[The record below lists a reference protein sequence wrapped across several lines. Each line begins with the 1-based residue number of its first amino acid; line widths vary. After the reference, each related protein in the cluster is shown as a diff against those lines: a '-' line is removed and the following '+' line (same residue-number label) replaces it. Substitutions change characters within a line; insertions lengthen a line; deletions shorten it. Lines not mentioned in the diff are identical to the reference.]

1 MSFQRFRT
9 AMAAA
14 LAALL
19 LLAPGP
25 AAAQTAAPA
34 KGTPAASNAPAD
46 PGWPRFFEKEGS
58 SLTVYQPQVLSWEKY
73 RELKGRAA
81 FELVPGDAPR
91 TLGVVTFTAKT
102 VADTAAHTVQV
113 KKISVDEVRF
123 ASNLDEEAEKKTKKA
138 FEKLFPKEG
147 MTVSL
152 DRIVANL
159 ERNTAPPPPVEVKN
173 DPPTIFVSNEPAVL
187 LFVDGEPVYAPIEGS
202 AMKYVVNTNWDLFWN
217 ETTAHYYLLD
227 DTVWRTSQKL
237 DGEWV
242 PTRTLPA
249 EMSKLPSGE
258 NFDDVKKMIPP
269 PAVKA
274 LKTKIVYTNKPAELV
289 VFDGT
294 PVWVDVPGTGL
305 AFVKNTD
312 ADFFLHKVE
321 GQYYYLVSGRWFRS
335 KSTEGP
341 WTFATPDLPG
351 DFRKIPAKSPKAS
364 VLASVPGTEQ
374 ATDAVLL
381 AQIPN
386 TVVVNKAEAEKG
398 VQIYYNGEPQ
408 FAPIANTTMS
418 YATNTQAKVVKLNDL
433 YYLCYQGVWFV
444 GKDAKGPW
452 SVLDSVPDEIY
463 TIPPSSPLYNVTYV
477 TASNPT
483 DTTVEYSYT
492 SGYMGS
498 FVVGFGYGACV
509 MWGTGWYYPPYYWYG
524 GYYPVYWP
532 YPYAYGYGAW
542 YNSATGRY
550 GYGGAVYGPYGMA
563 GGAAWYNSSTG
574 RYGRMSTVQ
583 TPWGGRTWSSSYNP
597 YTGVASARAGGWN
610 AYGSWGSTAISN
622 GDNSLVSNRV
632 SNADGT
638 VRRTTGSNGGS
649 MTKIRTDQGTVR
661 VGQDANNNVYAGKD
675 GNVYKR
681 DQSGNWS
688 KYENGGWNS
697 VDKPQRPSGEGG
709 TRPASSDRPS
719 RDGSLG
725 GGGSRGGGSTWGGSD
740 VSRDLNRDASARSR
754 GSEMSRSY
762 SGASRSWS
770 GGMSR
775 GGGFS
780 GGGGGFRGGGRR

>member
-1 MSFQRFRT
+1 MKIPQLRP
-9 AMAAA
+9 AMAIV

-19 LLAPGP
+19 LVLPGP
-25 AAAQTAAPA
+25 AAARTAKPA
-34 KGTPAASNAPAD
+34 KAAATAGPAD
-46 PGWPRFFEKEGS
+46 PGWPRFYEKEGNT
-58 SLTVYQPQVLSWEKY
+58 LTVYQPQVTSWEKY
-73 RELKGRAA
+73 RELNGRAA
-81 FELVPGDAPR
+81 FELVQADAPKAI
-91 TLGVVTFTAKT
+91 GVVNFTAKT
-102 VADTAAHTVQV
+102 AADTAAHTVTV
-113 KKISVDEVRF
+113 KKISIDDVRF
-123 ASNLDEEAEKKTKKA
+123 ASLDEEAEKKAKKA
-138 FEKLFPKEG
+138 FEKLFPREG
-147 MTVSL
+147 TTISL
-152 DRIVANL
+152 DRVLANL
-159 ERNTAPPPPVEVKN
+159 ERTTAPVPKIEVKN
-173 DPPTIFVSNEPAVL
+173 DPPKIFVMNEPAVL
-187 LFVDGEPVYAPIEGS
+187 LFVDGDPVYAPIEGIS
-202 AMKYVVNTNWDLFWN
+202 MKYVVNTNWDLFWN
-217 ETTAHYYLLD
+217 ETTSHYYLLD
-227 DTVWRTSQKL
+227 DMAWRTSQKL
-237 DGEWV
+237 DGDWV
-242 PTRTLPA
+242 PVRTLPA
-249 EMSKLPSGE
+249 DMSKLPSGQ

-274 LKTKIVYTNKPAELV
+274 PAVKIVYTDEPAEIV

-305 AFVKNTD
+305 AFVKNTE
-312 ADFFLHKVE
+312 ADFFLQKSE

-341 WTFATPDLPG
+341 WTFATADLPE
-351 DFRKIPAKSPKAS
+351 DFRRIPPKSPKAS
-364 VLASVPGTEQ
+364 VLASVPGTQE
-374 ATDAVLL
+374 AADAVLL
-381 AQIPN
+381 AQIPT

-398 VQIYYNGEPQ
+398 VRIQYVGGDPQ
-408 FAPIANTTMS
+408 FKAIEGTSMS

-444 GKDAKGPW
+444 GKDANGPW
-452 SVLDSVPDEIY
+452 TVLDEVPDEIY
-463 TIPPSSPLYNVTYV
+463 TIPASSPLYNVTYV

-498 FVVGFGYGACV
+498 FVVGFGVGACV

-622 GDNSLVSNRV
+622 GDGSLVSNRV

-638 VRRTTGSNGGS
+638 VRRTTGSGGGS

-688 KYENGGWNS
+688 KYENGGWSS

-709 TRPASSDRPS
+709 TKPAGDRPS
-719 RDGSLG
+719 RGQGSVGQG
-725 GGGSRGGGSTWGGSD
+725 GGGNWGGSD

-775 GGGFS
+775 GGFS